1 MYRPHGSLNSR
12 RPLLLFLAN
21 GITPRGRW
29 YSWRITYRIGGIHM
43 NQYFLNIGMERET
56 YAVVAIAHVEFFYK
70 AGGAKLSWQEQ
81 NSF

>member
-1 MYRPHGSLNSR
+1 
-12 RPLLLFLAN
+12 
-21 GITPRGRW
+21 
-29 YSWRITYRIGGIHM
+29 M